1 MADNETLVIYVSGV
15 AIAVAWI
22 WFALLGISTVG
33 IMTALFVALAITMLL
48 GALIGGLHKK
58 RSNQ

>member
-1 MADNETLVIYVSGV
+1 MVCIA
-15 AIAVAWI
+15 AVAWI

-48 GALIGGLHKK
+48 GALIGGLSKK